1 MRTVDSPIG
10 IPSLC
15 SSTHIRCAVQH
26 CFGAQRES
34 HSFSLSHFSMCG
46 RAASRTGVLCSA
58 WRWYRR
64 SLGAGSS
71 RRSLATVLRERPNWL
86 AAARWLLPWIKTQV
100 RISSRSATG
109 YTFPYLRSLEF
120 AFEYSG
126 LLGPVAHFWVS
137 EWLTR
142 MIAFTPGKQD
152 CIILDITDNCLKH
165 SLEPQTL
172 GSALGTHLANGESL
186 KEALRRT
193 QQAEDKEE
201 REKRQRTL
209 VVGKRTQDL
218 AVNILTRLDWHR
230 QKDGSFLLTLG
241 TLQHCIILVPSEERT
256 GYYEVWAKL
265 APTLIPQRWLDAAP
279 LDWAQQY
286 AEGKARILLADPAKK
301 VL

>member
-15 SSTHIRCAVQH
+15 SSPHIRCAVQH

-142 MIAFTPGKQD
+142 MIAFTSVSPSSKGSYEQP
-152 CIILDITDNCLKH
+152 
-165 SLEPQTL
+165 SSYTL
-172 GSALGTHLANGESL
+172 ASSATSFSTGW
-186 KEALRRT
+186 
-193 QQAEDKEE
+193 
-201 REKRQRTL
+201 
-209 VVGKRTQDL
+209 
-218 AVNILTRLDWHR
+218 AVFEQPFWEIGN
-230 QKDGSFLLTLG
+230 K
-241 TLQHCIILVPSEERT
+241 
-256 GYYEVWAKL
+256 
-265 APTLIPQRWLDAAP
+265 
-279 LDWAQQY
+279 
-286 AEGKARILLADPAKK
+286 
-301 VL
+301 

>member
-1 MRTVDSPIG
+1 
-10 IPSLC
+10 
-15 SSTHIRCAVQH
+15 
-26 CFGAQRES
+26 
-34 HSFSLSHFSMCG
+34 
-46 RAASRTGVLCSA
+46 
-58 WRWYRR
+58 
-64 SLGAGSS
+64 
-71 RRSLATVLRERPNWL
+71 
-86 AAARWLLPWIKTQV
+86 
-100 RISSRSATG
+100 
-109 YTFPYLRSLEF
+109 
-120 AFEYSG
+120 
-126 LLGPVAHFWVS
+126 
-137 EWLTR
+137 

-193 QQAEDKEE
+193 QQAEEKEE

-301 VL
+301 VLVDRTAPWRQQPIDPASKQAGLLRRFKIPITETMTKGEASDNLSRYFEDRDRRRSAGHPRTHKPPTKGGA

>member
-71 RRSLATVLRERPNWL
+71 RRSLATVLRERPKWL
-86 AAARWLLPWIKTQV
+86 ATARWLLPWIKTQV

-109 YTFPYLRSLEF
+109 YTFPYLRLLEF
-120 AFEYSG
+120 SFEYSG

-137 EWLTR
+137 EWLTHMDHPR
-142 MIAFTPGKQD
+142 IW
-152 CIILDITDNCLKH
+152 
-165 SLEPQTL
+165 
-172 GSALGTHLANGESL
+172 GT
-186 KEALRRT
+186 
-193 QQAEDKEE
+193 
-201 REKRQRTL
+201 
-209 VVGKRTQDL
+209 
-218 AVNILTRLDWHR
+218 
-230 QKDGSFLLTLG
+230 
-241 TLQHCIILVPSEERT
+241 VPA
-256 GYYEVWAKL
+256 YCF
-265 APTLIPQRWLDAAP
+265 D
-279 LDWAQQY
+279 
-286 AEGKARILLADPAKK
+286 
-301 VL
+301 